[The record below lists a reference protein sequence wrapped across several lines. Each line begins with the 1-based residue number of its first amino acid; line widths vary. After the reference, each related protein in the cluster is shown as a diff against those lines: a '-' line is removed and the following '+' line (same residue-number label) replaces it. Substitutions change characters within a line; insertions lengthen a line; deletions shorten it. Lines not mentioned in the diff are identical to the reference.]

1 MCRPCSL
8 QMVNL
13 CCGSYIHELKQIYFT
28 PKSKLQTSLPL
39 IELKLKEKKYKLLP
53 KNHITNRPYCPL
65 SHLFGVQ
72 RDQMSGL

>member
-39 IELKLKEKKYKLLP
+39 IELKLKEKKCKLLP
-53 KNHITNRPYCPL
+53 KKSHNQSPL
-65 SHLFGVQ
+65 FTFVPPFWGSA
-72 RDQMSGL
+72 